1 MAYTTADNNEYDP
14 EYLPWRGVFEM
25 THCKI
30 VNAGKF
36 IRATYVDEE
45 RTILKTYEFC
55 SENDMKK
62 SYKHINYT
70 KTGEDGKPKTVTF
83 INAWLTD
90 INIRRYDDYECVP
103 PPLFCPPTVFN
114 LWRASPFYGQDI
126 KPSSDNWTQSAV
138 DKFLTQVNVL
148 CNNEDDTADYV
159 MKWMAHLI
167 QKPYEKSTHLCF
179 TSIQGTGKSLTF
191 SVLKKIIGGGSFEST
206 TPGRDVWG
214 NFNSPLM
221 DNMLIILSEVNHRTQ
236 ANTAEAKF
244 KALITDEEVPVNQK
258 YKALTVMKSYHR
270 FVTLTNEPDPIKLT
284 VDDRRHML
292 ALCSPEKKKDLAYF
306 ADFDAEFRSRDSLL
320 TLYSYLNSLDIVEWD
335 ARNIPKTKY
344 HLRLLKVNRDPID
357 EFFEWWVVSQILGNT
372 MIPSGEYNA
381 GCVEAYGKEVFK
393 SYEIYKSNNGNLPS
407 YTTGSLVKYIM
418 YQLAL
423 PQNAI
428 REGKRDKNA
437 QSRIYDIAILKKH
450 YKIGKVVVS
459 PSSFPGRAE
468 SADVVIGGSPWSSP
482 QPPLLSTNI
491 QPKKLFAAG
500 AGAGDDDVPLKD
512 LNDDGEE
519 EIISK
524 NEDNDK
530 DKSID
535 DLESALQFTDFFN
548 DGLKDLNSQGEE
560 GEKDDASTEW
570 ESADS
575 DDNSGDNSDT
585 KALPPTTLGDS
596 KED

>member
-1 MAYTTADNNEYDP
+1 MAYTTADNEEYHP
-14 EYLPWRGVFEM
+14 EYLLWRGPFEQ

-45 RTILKTYEFC
+45 RNILGKYEFC
-55 SENDMKK
+55 SESDLKK

-70 KTGEDGKPKTVTF
+70 TTGEDDKPKTVVC
-83 INAWLTD
+83 IVAWLTD
-90 INIRRYDDYECVP
+90 INIRRYDDYECIP
-103 PPLFCPPTVFN
+103 PPLPCPSTVFN

-126 KPSSDNWTQSAV
+126 NPSSDNWTQSAV
-138 DKFLTQVNVL
+138 DKFLAQVNVL

-159 MKWMAHLI
+159 VKWMAHLI

-221 DNMLIILSEVNHRTQ
+221 DNMLIILSEVNHR
-236 ANTAEAKF
+236 AEDKKAEARF

-270 FVTLTNEPDPIKLT
+270 FVTLTNEPDPIKLA

-306 ADFDAEFRSRDSLL
+306 ADFDAEFRSRNSLL

-344 HLRLLKVNRDPID
+344 HLRLLKLNRDPID

-437 QSRIYDIAILKKH
+437 QSRIYDIAILRKH

-459 PSSFPGRAE
+459 PSSLPGRAE
-468 SADVVIGGSPWSSP
+468 SSDVVIGGSPWSSP
-482 QPPLLSTNI
+482 ALPPTNNTI
-491 QPKKLFAAG
+491 PKKLFAAG
-500 AGAGDDDVPLKD
+500 ADDAFNDDVPLKD

-519 EIISK
+519 ENISK
-524 NEDNDK
+524 DKDSDK
-530 DKSID
+530 DKTID
-535 DLESALQFTDFFN
+535 DLENAFKHSDFFN

-560 GEKDDASTEW
+560 GEKDDSTEW
-570 ESADS
+570 GSVD
-575 DDNSGDNSDT
+575 SGDDSDT
-585 KALPPTTLGDS
+585 KAPTPTTLDDS
-596 KED
+596 RED